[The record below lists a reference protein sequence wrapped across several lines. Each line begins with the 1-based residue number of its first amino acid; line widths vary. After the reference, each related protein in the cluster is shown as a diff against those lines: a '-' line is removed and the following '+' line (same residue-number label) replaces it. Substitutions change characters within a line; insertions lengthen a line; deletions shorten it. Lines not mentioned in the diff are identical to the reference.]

1 MTITTPARTSRLTGR
16 TVPRA
21 SLTVADRN
29 AMFTLLS
36 TFFTGV
42 DPDTFASDL
51 DEKSHVI
58 LLEDDNGLLRGFSTL
73 LVYRTCVPAVD
84 AAIVYSGDTI
94 VDRESWG
101 SPALPMSWLAAT
113 RALTDAAEAPVYWL
127 LLTSGFRTYRFLPV
141 FFREFYPRDSTQASA
156 ALVRALATE
165 RFGKRY
171 DARTGIVRFERPQVL
186 VPELLDV
193 PEGRSHDE
201 HVAFFLER
209 NPGYTRGDELVC
221 LTDIGDANLTAA
233 ARRIARRVEGLTK

>member
-21 SLTVADRN
+21 SLTAPDRD

-42 DPDTFASDL
+42 DPAIFASDL

-58 LLEDDNGLLRGFSTL
+58 LLEGDDGLLHGFSTL
-73 LVYRTCVPAVD
+73 LVYGTCVGGTDVT
-84 AAIVYSGDTI
+84 IVYSGDTI
-94 VDRESWG
+94 VDREFWG
-101 SPALPMSWLAAT
+101 SPALPISWLAAT
-113 RALTDAAEAPVYWL
+113 RALTSTAESRVYWL

-141 FFREFYPRDSTQASA
+141 FFREFYPRDSTRESTD
-156 ALVRALATE
+156 LVKAIAGE
-165 RFGKRY
+165 RFGERY
-171 DARTGIVRFERPQVL
+171 DPATGIVRFERPQVL

-193 PEGRSHDE
+193 PEGRTHDE
-201 HVAFFLER
+201 HVAFFLAR

-221 LTDIGDANLTAA
+221 LSDISDANLTAA
-233 ARRIARRVEGLTK
+233 ARRIARRVEELTK